1 MSKPTFNYFNEITFS
16 PQFEKIFENCFYIP
30 NTLCL
35 GGTSSVI
42 SADNIHRGLIGKWT
56 FDDMYAID
64 YSSNNNHMHKFIRP
78 APGFNGY
85 GYSGAFLGG
94 NIIHIFIQYKFY
106 NIYYFVHVN
115 IF

>member
-1 MSKPTFNYFNEITFS
+1 MFRKYIYFLFFLIINIKIAKFSKPTFNYINEIAFS

-56 FDDMYAID
+56 FV
-64 YSSNNNHMHKFIRP
+64 IR
-78 APGFNGY
+78 ARQKL
-85 GYSGAFLGG
+85 ATRLLRL
-94 NIIHIFIQYKFY
+94 
-106 NIYYFVHVN
+106 
-115 IF
+115 